1 MAADIIIVFI
11 ILGVAILL
19 FFTAWIRMDIVALL
33 VISSLVFTG
42 VISPSEALA
51 GFSNPAVITIW
62 AMFILSAALYQ
73 TGIARIIGHQVLRF
87 AGRGE
92 ARLIAV
98 IMLSSGIMSA
108 FMNNVGVV
116 ALMLPVVMDMA
127 RAKSIS
133 PSRLLL
139 PLAFASMLGGLITLI
154 GTPPNL
160 LVSFAI
166 EDAGHRPF
174 MLFDFSPIGL
184 SALIAGVIFI
194 SVAGRHLLPKRD
206 AISETRQSSHKYPS
220 DSYNLGEKTF
230 LLRVKP
236 KSGLV
241 GKTLSE
247 SRLRAGLGLNVI
259 TIIRH
264 GSTILDPSPDTVIN
278 SNDKLHVQGRIESL
292 KAMKRWEVMLP
303 SQAGIDTAGI
313 LESDLLI
320 WEAKIGPSSEL
331 SGKRLQDTNFRKRLG
346 INVLAVRNASGL
358 KRSMLHDH
366 LLAEDD
372 IILIQGPE
380 ERMQILEEEG
390 RISAITRASKKT
402 LLEEYRLDEVLFI
415 MEVSGEAELFE
426 RAIAESQIGSA
437 FGLTAIGVFQKD
449 GKLEPYLPGAGVQT
463 DDRLVVKGNA
473 EDLPLLRGLGELEIV
488 DESAP
493 ELQNLETEDVQMA
506 EVILAPRSLIAGK
519 TLREIKFRQKY
530 GLTVLS
536 IWKEGQAIKTDIH
549 NQPLH
554 FGEALLVYGKREKLE
569 LIDSEDDFILLTEM
583 ARVPTRKGKAL
594 TSASIMLA
602 VILSALLGLVPL
614 AIAALAGI
622 SLMVLSGCLK
632 MEEAYRAIEW
642 RAVFLTAGML
652 PLGVAM
658 HQTGAASL
666 LGGGVVGFLGSTGP
680 WGVIA
685 GLYLM
690 TALLAIAITPAA
702 LVVIM
707 SPVALEA
714 AASFDLSPHTFMM
727 AIAVAAAAVFMS
739 PVSHPANLL
748 VMGPGSYRFTDYIR
762 VGLPLTLVVMAV
774 AMLLL
779 PIVWPL

>member
-1 MAADIIIVFI
+1 MDTDIIIVFI
-11 ILGVAILL
+11 ILGGAILF
-19 FFTAWIRMDIVALL
+19 FFTAWVRMDIVALL
-33 VISSLVFTG
+33 VITSLVFTRI
-42 VISPSEALA
+42 ISPSEALA
-51 GFSNPAVITIW
+51 GFSNPAVITVW

-73 TGIARIIGHQVLRF
+73 TGVARIIGHQVLRL
-87 AGRGE
+87 AGKGE
-92 ARLIAV
+92 ARLIAI

-127 RAKSIS
+127 RAKNIS

-174 MLFDFSPIGL
+174 MLFDFTPIGL
-184 SALIAGVIFI
+184 SALIAGVLF
-194 SVAGRHLLPKRD
+194 VTFAGRHFLPKRD
-206 AISETRQSSHKYPS
+206 AISETRKSSHKYPS
-220 DSYNLGEKTF
+220 DSYNLGERTF
-230 LLRVKP
+230 LLKVRP
-236 KSGLV
+236 ESGLV
-241 GKTLSE
+241 GKTLAE

-264 GSTILDPSPDTVIN
+264 GSTMLDPSPGTIIR
-278 SNDKLHVQGRIESL
+278 SNDKLHLQGRIESL
-292 KAMKRWEVMLP
+292 TAMQRWEVMLP
-303 SQAGIDTAGI
+303 SQAGMDADKI
-313 LESDLLI
+313 LDNDLLL

-331 SGKRLQDTNFRKRLG
+331 CGKRLQDTNFRKRLG
-346 INVLAVRNASGL
+346 VTVLAVKSKNRL
-358 KRSMLHDH
+358 IRSMLHDH
-366 LLAEDD
+366 LISEED
-372 IILIQGPE
+372 ILLIQGPE
-380 ERMQILEEEG
+380 ERLKILEEEG
-390 RISAITRASKKT
+390 KISEITTAAKT
-402 LLEEYRLDEVLFI
+402 TLIKEYRLNEVLFI
-415 MEVSGEAELFE
+415 MEVREDAELFE

-437 FGLTAIGVFQKD
+437 FGLTAIGTFGED
-449 GKLEPYLPGAGVQT
+449 GRLEPYLPGTGVEARA
-463 DDRLVVKGNA
+463 RLLVKGNA
-473 EDLPLLRGLGELEIV
+473 EDLPLLRGLGELEIL

-493 ELQNLETEDVQMA
+493 ELHSLESEDVQMA
-506 EVILAPRSLIAGK
+506 EVILAPRSLLAGK

-530 GLTVLS
+530 GLTVLA
-536 IWKEGQAIKTDIH
+536 IWKEGKALKTDIH
-549 NQPLH
+549 NKPLQ
-554 FGEALLVYGKREKLE
+554 FGEALLIYGKREKLE

-583 ARVPTRKGKAL
+583 VRVPTRKGKAF
-594 TSASIMLA
+594 TSASIMLG
-602 VILSALLGLVPL
+602 VILFALFGLVPL

-622 SLMVLSGCLK
+622 TLMVLSGCLK

-652 PLGVAM
+652 PLGAAM

-666 LGGGVVGFLGSTGP
+666 MGGGIVNLLGGTGP

-685 GLYLM
+685 GLYLL
-690 TALLAIAITPAA
+690 TALLAIVITPAA

-714 AASFDLSPHTFMM
+714 AASFGLSPHTFMM

-748 VMGPGSYRFTDYIR
+748 VMGPGSYRFADYIR

-779 PIVWPL
+779 PVIWPI